1 MINSSLSINPEPH
14 LFSKLTKN
22 KTAETPAN
30 NVAIDQRKLFI
41 KSLSENLSNENPQ
54 LQIALTDIT
63 SKMLQGDIQGA
74 MDILKPLLPN
84 EAAIKETSIGTAV
97 MAKGWEKPVVFP
109 KESTF
114 KWLGWA
120 DDTKKLTT
128 ESLWEA
134 AYGQKPAAIIGAIG
148 NSNIKPEQVKGGC
161 SLSKKELS
169 AKYEQAITDFYRP
182 IFTYLQEV
190 GADTK
195 DIGFAFAH
203 SDCGVDKASRAVVEE
218 HGLKGFATTPTAY
231 TQYLRGKE
239 CPPSE
244 EFPNGFILADFPF
257 PTVLTRNLT
266 QITDYAETY
275 GKMVGADNPINVFG
289 GGEHAFIQ
297 DTKESLFGK
306 NDSIPVPV
314 DIMKD
319 RFGIVIPARNENGVV
334 TNASRKILEDVNG
347 SPYEQFRYAFNKFL
361 PSSKTKEDIKQYDP
375 QMATTAIIYANL
387 ANAGKIK
394 R

>member
-1 MINSSLSINPEPH
+1 MINSSLSVKAEPTLYSQLVRKQNPN
-14 LFSKLTKN
+14 SKTTIPLDENKVFAQNLTE
-22 KTAETPAN
+22 ALAN
-30 NVAIDQRKLFI
+30 PNEEI
-41 KSLSENLSNENPQ
+41 KAALS
-54 LQIALTDIT
+54 DIT
-63 SKMLQGDIQGA
+63 ARMLNGDMQGA
-74 MDILKPLLPN
+74 IDILKPLIPN
-84 EAAIKETSIGTAV
+84 DAAIKDTSLGVAI
-97 MAKGWEKPVVFP
+97 MAKGWEKPIVFP
-109 KESTF
+109 KESAF

-120 DDTKKLTT
+120 DKPQDLTT
-128 ESLWEA
+128 DSIWTA
-134 AYGQKPAAIIGAIG
+134 AYGYKPAAIIGAVG

-161 SLSKKELS
+161 GLTKKELS
-169 AKYEQAITDFYRP
+169 AKYEQAIVDFYRP
-182 IFTYLQEV
+182 IMTYLQEV

-203 SDCGVDKASRAVVEE
+203 SDCGVDKASREVIEQ
-218 HGLKGFATTPTAY
+218 HKLKGLATTPTEY

-275 GKMVGADNPINVFG
+275 GKMVGADNPVDVFG

-297 DTKESLFGK
+297 DTKASLFGK
-306 NDSIPVPV
+306 NNSIPVPV

-319 RFGIVIPARNENGVV
+319 RFGIVIPATNDKGVV
-334 TNASRKILEDVNG
+334 TNAARKILEDVNG
-347 SPYEQFRYAFNKFL
+347 SPYEQYKFAFDRFL
-361 PSSKTKEDIKQYDP
+361 PESKTKGDIKQYDP
-375 QMATTAIIYANL
+375 QMATTAIIYSNL

-394 R
+394 K